1 MAKLEKRKKTKP
13 NVFFFNSFTYAR
25 ALVNDDELADNLLL
39 SFSYF
44 FFLLYFKIFF
54 LFRPPMK
61 TSWSPKPFFLIFFS
75 YVPLSSSF
83 LFIFLM
89 IFISFSTNL
98 FCVVFFSAATGI

>member
-1 MAKLEKRKKTKP
+1 LKKGKKP
-13 NVFFFNSFTYAR
+13 NQTFFFFNSFTYAR

-61 TSWSPKPFFLIFFS
+61 TSWSPKPFFLTFFS

>member
-54 LFRPPMK
+54 FISTTNENLLVAQAL
-61 TSWSPKPFFLIFFS
+61 FFLHFSLMFPCPLHFFS
-75 YVPLSSSF
+75 
-83 LFIFLM
+83 
-89 IFISFSTNL
+89 
-98 FCVVFFSAATGI
+98 FF